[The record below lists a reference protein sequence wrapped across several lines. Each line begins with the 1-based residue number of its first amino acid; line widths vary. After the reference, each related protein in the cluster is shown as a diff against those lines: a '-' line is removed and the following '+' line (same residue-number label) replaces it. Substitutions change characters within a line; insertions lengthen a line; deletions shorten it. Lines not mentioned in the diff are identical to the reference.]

1 MISTL
6 IENIPYGV
14 LAGTITLL
22 LALSLSPIARAIG
35 LLDQPG
41 GRKQH
46 KGNIPLIGGICIFI
60 TFAATFF
67 LAAETIPEIRWL
79 VISTSLLLGIGI
91 IDDFF
96 DMRALYKLVAQA
108 VAVGLMMW
116 QTGLYVNHIAYLP
129 DGTSLQLGNFGYAV
143 TLLAVVGM
151 INAFNMSDGI
161 DGLTGAHAL
170 ICIFALTLIINFLD
184 RQLIHQPYLDI
195 FRGAIGGYL
204 LVNLAMSSKRKV
216 FLGDAGSMMIGFIC
230 AWIVI
235 YYTQLPPQKA
245 LPPSMALWLFA
256 ILIFDTLTVSL
267 RRGLQGRSPMSADR
281 THLHHIYLRMGFNSH
296 QALGIITLK
305 SIFLIIL
312 GFCSYI
318 FAGDIWTLILFIVGA
333 LVYFLVMKRIWV
345 ITRFIRA
352 SRHNKSDG
360 KN

>member
-14 LAGTITLL
+14 LAGTVTLL

-67 LAAETIPEIRWL
+67 LASETIPEIRWL

-116 QTGLYVNHIAYLP
+116 QTGLYVNHIAYWP
-129 DGTSLQLGNFGYAV
+129 DGTSLQLGAFGYAV

-161 DGLTGAHAL
+161 DGLTGVHAL

-256 ILIFDTLTVSL
+256 IPIFDTLTVSL
-267 RRGLQGRSPMSADR
+267 RRSLQGRSPMSADR
-281 THLHHIYLRMGFNSH
+281 THLHHLLTDTGLNARR
-296 QALGIITLK
+296 ALGII
-305 SIFLIIL
+305 SILAILLILL
-312 GFCSYI
+312 GYVCYLFW
-318 FAGDIWTLILFIVGA
+318 GDIATIALFFIA
-333 LVYFLVMKRIWV
+333 SIVYFFFIKQIVSVVRFMK
-345 ITRFIRA
+345 
-352 SRHNKSDG
+352 NND
-360 KN
+360 

>member
-14 LAGTITLL
+14 LAGTVTLL

-67 LAAETIPEIRWL
+67 LASETIPEIRWL

-116 QTGLYVNHIAYLP
+116 QTGLYVNHIAYWP
-129 DGTSLQLGNFGYAV
+129 DGTSLQLGAFGYAV

-161 DGLTGAHAL
+161 DGLTGVHAL
-170 ICIFALTLIINFLD
+170 ICI
-184 RQLIHQPYLDI
+184 
-195 FRGAIGGYL
+195 
-204 LVNLAMSSKRKV
+204 
-216 FLGDAGSMMIGFIC
+216 
-230 AWIVI
+230 
-235 YYTQLPPQKA
+235 
-245 LPPSMALWLFA
+245 
-256 ILIFDTLTVSL
+256 L
-267 RRGLQGRSPMSADR
+267 R
-281 THLHHIYLRMGFNSH
+281 
-296 QALGIITLK
+296 
-305 SIFLIIL
+305 
-312 GFCSYI
+312 
-318 FAGDIWTLILFIVGA
+318 
-333 LVYFLVMKRIWV
+333 
-345 ITRFIRA
+345 
-352 SRHNKSDG
+352 
-360 KN
+360 